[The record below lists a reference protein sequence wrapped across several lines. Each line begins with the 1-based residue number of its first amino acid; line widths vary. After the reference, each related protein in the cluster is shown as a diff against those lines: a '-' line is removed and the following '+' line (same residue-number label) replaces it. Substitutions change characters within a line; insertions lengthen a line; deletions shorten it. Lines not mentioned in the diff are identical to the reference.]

1 MSEPLNILI
10 RSFLAFVILFALAK
24 LFGKRQ
30 ISQLTYIE
38 YIVGISIGS
47 IAAFMATDMDG
58 PMYHSLISLAI
69 FSALPIL
76 LEFLSLKSKH
86 VRDFVDGQ
94 STILIKDGKVLEDNL
109 KKERITS
116 EELLEHLR
124 MKDVFKVAD
133 VEFAV
138 METNGV
144 VSVLLKADQQPITA
158 KVLNMQVSPAEAP
171 QAVIMDGAIMDESLS
186 NLGLNRGWLKVELAK
201 AGVALENVFLGQ
213 VDKGG
218 QLYLDLFDDKLMVPE
233 PTMMPL
239 TYATL
244 KKCQAD
250 LELYAL
256 ATKSEA
262 MKQNYTEYAKHI
274 QHVMDQVNPLLNR

>member
-1 MSEPLNILI
+1 MSESLNILI
-10 RSFLAFVILFALAK
+10 RSFLAFVILFAMAK
-24 LFGKRQ
+24 IFGKRQ

-38 YIVGISIGS
+38 YIVGITIGS

-58 PMYHSLISLAI
+58 PIYHSLISLAI

-86 VRDFVDGQ
+86 IRDFVDGK
-94 STILIKDGKVLEDNL
+94 STVLIKDGKVLEDNL
-109 KKERITS
+109 KKERLTS
-116 EELLEHLR
+116 EDFLEHLR
-124 MKDVFKVAD
+124 MKNVFKVAD

-138 METNGV
+138 METNGD
-144 VSVLLKADQQPITA
+144 VSVLLKADQQPLTP
-158 KVLNMQVSPAEAP
+158 KLLNMQVSPAEAP

-262 MKQNYTEYAKHI
+262 MKQSYTEYAKRI